1 MNTDFSKTKVTGA
14 QLPISQFQSWVH
26 DHYLRSYGED
36 DLAFLSNKEDDQGI
50 FDVPSLGTH
59 YSEVWRSEDLG
70 TSMLMN
76 EDEEVGGKGGKKI
89 ERMKREEIHD
99 GCFGNESLESGPLT
113 ERLIG
118 SLQALKKLKHT
129 LLSHTQPLVSE
140 EVGGNGGDKDVKMDE
155 GNVSEKVEERFKE
168 IDPMDVE
175 AKILTELRYVGLLED
190 DEEVDWSKRE
200 DDEISI
206 SLRLT
211 QKTLK
216 KQIEIN
222 ESRKKRLSEIVKL
235 RMGYQE
241 YETLKDGLDR
251 VIELAWNKRLKKK
264 DNANASGSGSGNSNS
279 SGTGVKV
286 AIENR
291 NAFIMTFGSILEG
304 IGNRMPEKSI
314 YD

>member
-1 MNTDFSKTKVTGA
+1 PYPKSQSEVISDFSKTKVTGA
-14 QLPISQFQSWVH
+14 QVPIVQFQNWVH
-26 DHYLRSYGED
+26 EHYLRSYGED
-36 DLAFLSNKEDDQGI
+36 DLAFLSNKEDDQGV
-50 FDVPSLGTH
+50 DEVPCLGTH
-59 YSEVWRSEDLG
+59 YSEVWKSEDTG
-70 TSMLMN
+70 TSMLMK
-76 EDEEVGGKGGKKI
+76 EDEEGGRGGKRLEKI
-89 ERMKREEIHD
+89 KREEIHD

-129 LLSHTQPLVSE
+129 LSSQTQPLINE
-140 EVGGNGGDKDVKMDE
+140 GMGGNGGDNGVKMDE
-155 GNVSEKVEERFKE
+155 GNVSEKVVEGFKE

-175 AKILTELRYVGLLED
+175 AKMLKELRYVGLLDD

-222 ESRKKRLSEIVKL
+222 ESRKKRISEIVKL

-251 VIELAWNKRLKKK
+251 VIELAWTKRLKK
-264 DNANASGSGSGNSNS
+264 
-279 SGTGVKV
+279 
-286 AIENR
+286 
-291 NAFIMTFGSILEG
+291 
-304 IGNRMPEKSI
+304 
-314 YD
+314 